1 MAGDALY
8 ALKRRMLNRNL
19 GTSRAWVQFHVYGG
33 ALFGLLVL
41 MHCGFGLPVGFMNWA
56 LWILSMWV
64 TVSGLF
70 GVFLQ
75 RWVPRILSSG
85 LSTEVVYERI
95 PELVGQI
102 RDRAERIVEECTETV
117 RDFYRTNLAAVL
129 ATPRVRAIYYI
140 DVTGGIQSE
149 LRQFDY
155 VRRLL
160 AAPEREKLDT
170 IEAMYRTKLEI
181 DAHYTLQRPLRWW
194 LYTHVPVSL
203 VLVLLVS
210 LHLYAVLMY

>member
-1 MAGDALY
+1 
-8 ALKRRMLNRNL
+8 
-19 GTSRAWVQFHVYGG
+19 
-33 ALFGLLVL
+33 
-41 MHCGFGLPVGFMNWA
+41 MNWA

-75 RWVPRILSSG
+75 RWVPKILSSG

-102 RDRAERIVEECTETV
+102 RDRSEKLVEECTEMV
-117 RDFYRTNLAAVL
+117 RDFYRTNIAAVL
-129 ATPRVRAIYYI
+129 AAPRVRAIYYI

-160 AAPEREKLDT
+160 AAPEREKLDS

-194 LYTHVPVSL
+194 LYTHVPLSL
-203 VLVLLVS
+203 VLVLLVV
-210 LHLYAVLMY
+210 LHLYAVLVY